1 MAQLFQRHCL
11 LFWSNLLIFYINLG
25 SSQMRCTSHWT
36 AYSNGTPTIKEDSS
50 KILIFGR
57 VSLPLANI
65 RDVMD
70 RVSEQIVNYFHIP
83 MYINKM
89 SKIVFFFR
97 CLILY
102 IPDKIKFSCMVYIVL
117 NATIFSQGGRGQWTV
132 NYTGTQSWVLLF
144 GWCMSKLL

>member
-1 MAQLFQRHCL
+1 MVPKCVHVLTNHMARLFQRHCV
-11 LFWSNLLIFYINLG
+11 LFWSNLLIIDINLG

-89 SKIVFFFR
+89 SKIVFFSSDVLSFIF
-97 CLILY
+97 LI
-102 IPDKIKFSCMVYIVL
+102 KL
-117 NATIFSQGGRGQWTV
+117 NFHAWFT
-132 NYTGTQSWVLLF
+132 LF
-144 GWCMSKLL
+144 